1 MKRSVKKSINS
12 APGGFYIKSGFEWSA
27 VEVRIMVNRP
37 SASGGG
43 IFATS
48 PCEKLPAGF
57 PVFRCV
63 ISKTERSMQGRSVFL
78 PAPDG
83 SGSRKRQKTGKEVC
97 FQKICGKSEIK

>member
-1 MKRSVKKSINS
+1 MKRSVKISINS
-12 APGGFYIKSGFEWSA
+12 APGGFHIKSGFERSV

-57 PVFRCV
+57 PVLRCV
-63 ISKTERSMQGRSVFL
+63 ISKTERKHAGTLCL
-78 PAPDG
+78 PARHVPSLVRETLKG
-83 SGSRKRQKTGKEVC
+83 RNKGRR
-97 FQKICGKSEIK
+97 